1 MPDIT
6 LKTDKITNF
15 KGGAILCPCDI
26 DLTYSKPGTALK
38 PIFQTAGKD
47 LLKEL
52 SATGY
57 CEIGN
62 AIITQG
68 YELKVKHLIFM
79 PISDSNNKVG
89 KMDSNQLHQSLKSA
103 FSLAGL
109 YKVKTLAMPLFS
121 VRKKRIKLLDIIYN
135 KLSGEQ
141 ETKSIS
147 NQEIF
152 NIITTLSGDQNCQS
166 LKQIFLYS

>member
-6 LKTDKITNF
+6 LKTDKIVNF
-15 KGGAILCPCDI
+15 KGDAILCPCDI
-26 DLTYSKPGTALK
+26 DLTHAKSGTTLK
-38 PIFQTAGKD
+38 PIFETAGKD

-52 SATGY
+52 SSVGK

-62 AIITQG
+62 AIITKG
-68 YELKVKHLIFM
+68 YDLKVKHLIFM
-79 PISDSNNKVG
+79 PISDSNDEVG

-103 FSLAGL
+103 FTLAGL

-121 VRKKRIKLLDIIYN
+121 VRKNRIKLLDIVYN
-135 KLSGEQ
+135 KLSGDQ
-141 ETKSIS
+141 EAKSIS

-152 NIITTLSGDQNCQS
+152 NIITTISGDQNCQS
-166 LKQIFLYS
+166 LKQISLYS